1 MKKQLILVAILFAG
15 ILAGSVYAYMFR
27 RTDLQKAGFLPAH
40 VACQVTDGE
49 TVVVKNTGNIPAY
62 IRVRL
67 VTYWVDGDGKVAPK
81 TPPELSIT
89 AINGWVTG
97 TDHTYYYP
105 VPVDPGAFTL
115 ALPAS
120 PILLTEQ
127 DGYKQC
133 VDVFAEAI
141 QADPTTAV
149 MEAWGVTVS
158 GSSITGE
165 LAL

>member
-1 MKKQLILVAILFAG
+1 MKKQLILVAILSVLA
-15 ILAGSVYAYMFR
+15 LAGSVYAYMFW
-27 RTDLQKAGFLPAH
+27 RTDPQKAAFVPAY

-49 TVVVKNTGNIPAY
+49 NVVVKNTGNIPAY
-62 IRVRL
+62 IRVRM

-105 VPVDPGAFTL
+105 VPVGPEASTL
-115 ALPAS
+115 ALLAS
-120 PILLTEQ
+120 SVVLTEE
-127 DGYKQC
+127 GEYKQC

-141 QADPTTAV
+141 QADPTIAV
-149 MEAWGVTVS
+149 VEAWDVMVS
-158 GSSITGE
+158 GSAIMGE
-165 LAL
+165 KT